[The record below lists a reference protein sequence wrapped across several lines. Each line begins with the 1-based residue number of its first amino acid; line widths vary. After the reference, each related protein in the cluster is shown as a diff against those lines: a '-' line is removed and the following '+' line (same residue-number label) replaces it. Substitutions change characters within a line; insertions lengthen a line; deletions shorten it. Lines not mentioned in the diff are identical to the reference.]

1 MGSLGICP
9 EFTDANDWAAVAD
22 PMKNPAIGVGFRFG
36 RTPEVFSDPGGQR
49 MFTNDQLDLKARFF
63 FTVGVIDWRAALKRN
78 VP

>member
-1 MGSLGICP
+1 M
-9 EFTDANDWAAVAD
+9 
-22 PMKNPAIGVGFRFG
+22 GFRFG
-36 RTPEVFSDPGGQR
+36 RVPEVFSDPGGQR